1 MINYQTKQQESHVK
15 LFHKVTPTEFKD
27 CLNKVKHRTMLSAE
41 VLYDLWNTIKYIT
54 AENLKVASWNSEF
67 GKGCSRISMSRSES
81 LQGNNKVWGFDTF
94 EGIPSLA

>member
-41 VLYDLWNTIKYIT
+41 VLYDLWNTIKFIT
-54 AENLKVASWNSEF
+54 AENLKGTSWNSEF
-67 GKGCSRISMSRSES
+67 GKGALSNWHVM
-81 LQGNNKVWGFDTF
+81 L
-94 EGIPSLA
+94 